1 MTRYTDA
8 ALLTGDYAHLAA
20 QLRAGER
27 AAPGPLE
34 WDKTACDNQAEEAAQ
49 DVAKHIFAF
58 QQSLDAETEQLE
70 VLSYSAAGQI
80 KVLAVVP
87 GEGDLLRIDGLLM
100 PAGKP
105 ASVII
110 HAAQLSLT
118 LTRVPLATDGSEDD
132 GLKIGFVIFDELK
145 ERQKARYGKKK
156 KKLNIDFTQPFG
168 LPKAAAKPKAPA
180 RKTST
185 RKSTAK
191 KPAAK
196 KATKR

>member
-8 ALLTGDYAHLAA
+8 ALLTGEYAHLAA

-58 QQSLDAETEQLE
+58 QQSLDPETEQLE
-70 VLSYSAAGQI
+70 VVSYSAAGRI

-87 GEGDLLRIDGLLM
+87 GEGDLLRIDGMLM
-100 PAGKP
+100 PEGQP
-105 ASVII
+105 ASVIL

-118 LTRVPLATDGSEDD
+118 LTRVPLAKDGSEDE
-132 GLKIGFVIFDELK
+132 GLRIGFVIFDELK

-156 KKLNIDFTQPFG
+156 KKLHVDLTQPFG
-168 LPKAAAKPKAPA
+168 LPKVAAKPKAPA

-196 KATKR
+196 KGRKS